1 MSFLSTS
8 KYRTALIAFVAILT
22 LAGCSPKNEE
32 SIKIALPA
40 AKPTSL
46 QAHLEFLADDL
57 LEGRDTGSRGHEIA
71 SKYIAA
77 QFQLLGLEP
86 AGTDGY
92 FQRITFRSSRLVQ
105 ETPPS
110 FQLAF
115 GEQNIELRY
124 PNQFMTGPSAT
135 HEHAEVTADLVFA
148 GYGLVSEQFGIDDY
162 AGLDVDGKIVV
173 VLQGRPDFLP
183 SEEAAHLNAQKT
195 QNAVERG
202 AVGFI
207 TLHSP
212 ATERVRPWRS
222 SMIFLNSPRIRW
234 LNEDGEPH
242 NDFGQLLGSA
252 TLHFEAAGPIF
263 EHAGHDLDAIFS
275 QAEAGEMPSGFALNA
290 QASMTRHSTF
300 EEITSPNVLA
310 VLPGADPELKH
321 EYVIYTAHSDHTG
334 VARDFSS
341 TSNINN
347 GALDNAAGVSVMLET
362 ARIFAETAALG
373 QRPKRSILFA
383 AVTAEERGLLGA
395 DYFAHNPTVPLESL
409 VANVNLD
416 MPVLLYPFADII
428 AFGAEHSSL
437 GAVVARAAARH
448 DTALSPDPMPE
459 QAIFTRS
466 DHYTL
471 VRQGIPAVFLMTG
484 FTSRNEDEDGGEI
497 WARFF
502 AENYHR
508 PGDDIE
514 TLTEMY
520 GGIRYDYGAIFTDIN
535 VEIGKEIAND
545 AKRPYWLPESYF
557 GTIFAPD
564 RAGVRH

>member
-1 MSFLSTS
+1 MFLSNRS
-8 KYRTALIAFVAILT
+8 SIRIALSVLPVLLFSI
-22 LAGCSPKNEE
+22 GCSSPDGEAFQA
-32 SIKIALPA
+32 SLPA
-40 AKPTSL
+40 AKPSAI

-71 SKYIAA
+71 SKYIAT
-77 QFQLLGLEP
+77 QFKLYGLDP

-92 FQRITFRSSRLVQ
+92 YQRIRFRSSRLVQ
-105 ETPPS
+105 QTLPTFSLQFGESHIELNYPSQFMTPPS
-110 FQLAF
+110 A
-115 GEQNIELRY
+115 
-124 PNQFMTGPSAT
+124 S
-135 HEHAEVTADLVFA
+135 HEVAEVTADMVFV
-148 GYGLVSEQFGIDDY
+148 GYGLVSEQFGINDY
-162 AGLDVDGKIVV
+162 ADLDVNGKIVV

-195 QNAVERG
+195 QNAVDRG
-202 AVGFI
+202 AVGFV

-212 ATERVRPWRS
+212 SAEQIRPWRS

-234 LNEDGEPH
+234 LNEEGQPH
-242 NDFGQLLGSA
+242 NDFGQLRGTA
-252 TLHFEAAGPIF
+252 TLHFEAAEALF
-263 EHAGHDLDAIFS
+263 AHAGYDLQTIFT
-275 QAEAGEMPSGFALNA
+275 QAAEGEMPRGFSLNG

-310 VLPGADPELKH
+310 VLPGSDPELKH

-347 GALDNAAGVSVMLET
+347 GALDNAAGVSVLLET
-362 ARIFAETAALG
+362 ARIFSEAAAAG
-373 QRPKRSILFA
+373 ERPKRSILFA

-395 DYFAHNPTVPLESL
+395 DYFAHNPTVPLEQL

-428 AFGAEHSSL
+428 AFGADHSSL
-437 GAVVARAAARH
+437 GEVVARAAGRY

-484 FTSRNEDEDGGEI
+484 FTSRNEDEDGGAI
-497 WARFF
+497 WSRFF

-508 PGDDIE
+508 PADDIQ
-514 TLTEMY
+514 TLNEMY
-520 GGIRYDYGAIFTDIN
+520 GGIRYDYGAVFTDIN
-535 VEIGKEIAND
+535 VQIGRDIAND
-545 AKRPYWLPESYF
+545 PKRPYWLPDSYF
-557 GTIFAPD
+557 GQIFGPD
-564 RAGVRH
+564 RSGIRN